1 MSTTI
6 AIPKKALED
15 VLAAGRQFVAAEDA
29 LEDAL
34 LASTPTF
41 IRKIRRLRVEHLRS
55 NAGQWQS
62 LKTKHG
68 L

>member
-15 VLAAGRQFVAAEDA
+15 VLAAGRRFAIAENV
-29 LEDAL
+29 LEDVL
-34 LASTPTF
+34 LASRPAF
-41 IRKIRRLRVEHLRS
+41 IKKARRLRAEHLRG
-55 NAGQWQS
+55 AIGEWQS
-62 LKTKHG
+62 LKIKHG